1 MDDKNLART
10 NVARLLDIGGGSAQ
24 ALSDLMEEFKQVVQQ
39 SHARIK
45 LDPAPAMPR
54 PTSRAVSQR

>member
-10 NVARLLDIGGGSAQ
+10 NVARLLDIGAGSAQ

-39 SHARIK
+39 SHARR
-45 LDPAPAMPR
+45 LVQASSMPH
-54 PTSRAVSQR
+54 PTSRGASQG